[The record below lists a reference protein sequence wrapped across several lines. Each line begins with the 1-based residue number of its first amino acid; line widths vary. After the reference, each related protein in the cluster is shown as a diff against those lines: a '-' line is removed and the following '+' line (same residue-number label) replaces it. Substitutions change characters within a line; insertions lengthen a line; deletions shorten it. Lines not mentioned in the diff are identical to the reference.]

1 MVLIIALFSL
11 SRSIVISLAQ
21 FIPLKISHLIADNTL
36 RSNLPGD
43 DRRGTSKQSFYF
55 PNAVNRC
62 LAALSSSHGPVA
74 TAAALMKK
82 MKASSESAAG
92 IFIDSIQFVFVSKTI
107 SQW

>member
-36 RSNLPGD
+36 RSNLPGA

-62 LAALSSSHGPVA
+62 LAALSSSHGPRR
-74 TAAALMKK
+74 TALMKK